1 MIVKDFCTR
10 GALVISTLLAMLLGA
25 ALHCSTRE
33 CASLAEHNATL
44 TAERQHL
51 ASEVTHYRTLAGE
64 SAASVEALRLH
75 TAELERLRSADAA
88 TINELRL
95 RLRRVESLTT
105 TALEGTYSASVPILH
120 DTTSL
125 LVGESH
131 DTTSLLAEG
140 MHHPSPVRHFEWS
153 DGWATVRG
161 RIEED
166 SVHCE
171 IKTVDT
177 LRQIVHRVPRKFLFF
192 RFGTRAL
199 RQEIISSNPHN
210 RIVYAEYIEVEK

>member
-10 GALVISTLLAMLLGA
+10 GALVISALLAMLLGA
-25 ALHCSTRE
+25 ALHRSTRE

-44 TAERQHL
+44 AAERQHL

-88 TINELRL
+88 TISELQL

-120 DTTSL
+120 DTT
-125 LVGESH
+125 
-131 DTTSLLAEG
+131 TLLAEG

-177 LRQIVHRVPRKFLFF
+177 LRQIVHRVPYRFLFF

>member
-10 GALVISTLLAMLLGA
+10 GALVISALLAMLLGV
-25 ALHCSTRE
+25 ALHRSTKE
-33 CASLAEHNATL
+33 CTSLAEHNATL

-125 LVGESH
+125 L
-131 DTTSLLAEG
+131 AEG
-140 MHHPSPVRHFEWS
+140 MRHPSPVRHFEWS
-153 DGWATVRG
+153 DTWATVRG

-177 LRQIVHRVPRKFLFF
+177 LRQIVHRVPYRFLFF

>member
-10 GALVISTLLAMLLGA
+10 GALVISALLAMLLGA
-25 ALHCSTRE
+25 ALHRSTKE
-33 CASLAEHNATL
+33 CASLAEHNSIL

-51 ASEVTHYRTLAGE
+51 ASEVTHYRTLTGE

-88 TINELRL
+88 TISELQL

-120 DTTSL
+120 DTT
-125 LVGESH
+125 
-131 DTTSLLAEG
+131 TLLAEG
-140 MHHPSPVRHFEWS
+140 MHHPFPVRHFEWS
-153 DGWATVRG
+153 DRWATVRG

-171 IKTVDT
+171 ITTVDT
-177 LRQIVHRVPRKFLFF
+177 LHQIIHRVPRKFLFF

>member
-1 MIVKDFCTR
+1 MIVKDFCAR
-10 GALVISTLLAMLLGA
+10 GALVISALLAMLLGA
-25 ALHCSTRE
+25 ALHRSTTK
-33 CASLAEHNATL
+33 CTALAEHNATL

-120 DTTSL
+120 DTT
-125 LVGESH
+125 
-131 DTTSLLAEG
+131 TLLAED

-153 DGWATVRG
+153 DTWATVRG

-171 IKTVDT
+171 IKTIDT
-177 LRQIVHRVPRKFLFF
+177 LRQIVHRVPYRFLFF

-210 RIVYAEYIEVEK
+210 RIVYAEYIEVER